1 MNERDTESFAM
12 AAANTRTGA
21 SRYDRQTRVKEIGAA
36 GQARIA
42 ASVAVVAGLGALGTT
57 IANLLA
63 RAGVGTLRLVDRD
76 FVERSN
82 LQRQCLYD
90 EEDAAQS
97 RPKAEAA
104 IARLNRV
111 NSEIRYEAIVDDIN
125 PSSVERILAG
135 ATVLVDGLDNFHARA
150 LVNEACVKHGIPWV
164 YGAGLATYGSTAT
177 VVPGVTACLR
187 CVMPAAA
194 LEATLPLTCETVGVL
209 GPVTS
214 FVASWQASEALK
226 IMVGAK
232 EEVCR
237 DLVHFELWQ
246 NEVARLPARRAHDCE
261 VCVKRQFA
269 LLERGDRLMTTSLC
283 GRDVVQVVP
292 PASFKL
298 DFGLLR
304 DTLSRSLK
312 VQENG
317 HLVRFRADDHDMVVF
332 PDGRAMVFGTADSK
346 QALSLYGKYV
356 GG

>member
-1 MNERDTESFAM
+1 MTV
-12 AAANTRTGA
+12 ANAQAGP

-36 GQARIA
+36 GQAKIA

-57 IANLLA
+57 VANLLA
-63 RAGVGTLRLVDRD
+63 RAGVGMLRLVDRD
-76 FVERSN
+76 VVERSN

-97 RPKAEAA
+97 LPKAEAA
-104 IARLNRV
+104 VAHLKRV

-125 PSSVERILAG
+125 GVSVEKILAG

-187 CVMPAAA
+187 CVMPTAA

-214 FVASWQASEALK
+214 LVGAWQASEALK
-226 IMVGAK
+226 IMVGNTEHA
-232 EEVCR
+232 CR
-237 DLVHFELWQ
+237 DLVHFELWD
-246 NEVARLPARRAHDCE
+246 NEVTTLPARRAEDCE

-269 LLERGDRLMTTSLC
+269 LLERRERVMMTSLC
-283 GRDVVQVVP
+283 GRDAVQVVP

-304 DTLSRSLK
+304 DTLSGSLK
-312 VQENG
+312 LQENG
-317 HLVRFRADDHDMVVF
+317 HLLKFRADDHDMVVF
-332 PDGRAMVFGTADSK
+332 PDGRAIIFGTADSK
-346 QALSLYGKYV
+346 QALSLYGKYI

>member
-1 MNERDTESFAM
+1 MTT
-12 AAANTRTGA
+12 ANTEGPA
-21 SRYDRQTRVKEIGAA
+21 SRYDRQIRVKEIGAA

-76 FVERSN
+76 VVERTN

-97 RPKAEAA
+97 LPKAQAA
-104 IARLNRV
+104 VAHLKRV

-125 PSSVERILAG
+125 PGSIERILAG

-150 LVNEACVKHGIPWV
+150 VVNEACVKHGIPWV

-187 CVMPAAA
+187 CLMPPAA

-209 GPVTS
+209 GPVTAL
-214 FVASWQASEALK
+214 VGAWQASEALK
-226 IMVGAK
+226 VMVGAK
-232 EEVCR
+232 EEACR
-237 DLVHFELWQ
+237 GLVHFELWQ
-246 NEVARLPARRAHDCE
+246 NEVTTLPARRADDCE
-261 VCVKRQFA
+261 VCGRRHFV

-283 GRDVVQVVP
+283 GRDAVQVVP

-304 DTLSRSLK
+304 DTLSRNLELH
-312 VQENG
+312 ENG
-317 HLVRFRADDHDMVVF
+317 HLIKFRADDHDMVVF
-332 PDGRAMVFGTADSK
+332 PDGRALVFGTADSK